1 MRLINADKL
10 TKTILHAYS
19 VERPDTQYKMDNFVT
34 KEIPAII
41 NHFSI
46 KLQNDNRIKDIKYIS
61 LGYLKELRDEIIKKT
76 GDQAYLD
83 FDDRTYSI
91 VLYNFDGI
99 NMFLSILERRLQK
112 VECDNENNSDGR

>member
-1 MRLINADKL
+1 MKLINADKL
-10 TKTILHAYS
+10 IETILHAYS
-19 VERPDTQYKMDNFVT
+19 VECPDTQYKMDNFVT

-46 KLQNDNRIKDIKYIS
+46 KLQNDNRVKNTKYVS

-83 FDDRTYSI
+83 FNDRTYSI

-99 NMFLSILERRLQK
+99 NMFLSILEKHLQK
-112 VECDNENNSDGR
+112 VEGDNENNSERR